1 MVLKQLFFI
10 SLTLLFVTGCGPVKI
25 EGDVFL
31 VKGDGTPQP
40 AAAKDVIF
48 IKGNSLEEI
57 LIDSYIETI
66 NNEKIN
72 YKTSTLCSSLSNL
85 LKNEIAE
92 SEESLNTAKLDQVS
106 NNITDQDG
114 TCSNKQS
121 QLEQA
126 SIAYQDRKS
135 EYELVLTD
143 LKLKRSELR
152 EIIENKQKIINDIYD
167 KYTFNGNADLS
178 DYLILFLRRIART
191 IEGDFINLEIRNI
204 SNIPVSLSGKICVQF
219 LDEGRALGKTFDKLA
234 DCNVD
239 QDNLYDGVQIVD
251 TDINLP
257 DYLRPGETR
266 LSDFSF
272 NYFCKSQSMRIIND
286 FRVLIPSKKND
297 KSACGFSPDNEFILR
312 HAINNKILF
321 DKNIILFE
329 SEVSL
334 LEEDVFE
341 SWEDIAGI
349 DANILKIENQIK
361 EDSLRLSMVD
371 AQEGY
376 DICTS
381 TLENNDQATENISF
395 KNSQLEIVSSCQ
407 YDESYKILN
416 TYRSDLPVPTFVDD
430 FFIGAVNEEALKIFS
445 NPDYVTQTGING
457 HYQIDEIQKGNYVA
471 ISTYTDSFN
480 SGIYIQELTIDGDLN
495 IDFNNNTFISSV
507 SITGI
512 IESFYRE
519 CKDQFCNEI
528 DLKGS
533 LDLEVLERLGIQQE
547 KELKKLNEQLE
558 RILRQ

>member
-1 MVLKQLFFI
+1 MKKLFFI

-57 LIDSYIETI
+57 LIDSYLETI

-72 YKTSTLCSSLSNL
+72 YKTSTLCSSISNL
-85 LKNEIAE
+85 LKNELAE
-92 SEESLNTAKLDQVS
+92 YEESLNTTKLDQVS

-121 QLEQA
+121 QLEEA

-135 EYELVLTD
+135 EYELTLSD
-143 LKLKRSELR
+143 LKSKRASAQKDIDSINKEVGTRYSNLFLSYVGIALFKSGLNDYLLR
-152 EIIENKQKIINDIYD
+152 IENKEYFDLKMEGRVCLQFYENNKAIGRTYKNSKADCEVNKEDLYDGLELNSSTVNSPIGFIRRYSVKFNEYVFNHICEEPSDFIIYRP
-167 KYTFNGNADLS
+167 K
-178 DYLILFLRRIART
+178 ILFPTKSLDEKACGHSPSDILKFKLFRKDVKKGWT
-191 IEGDFINLEIRNI
+191 NDFG
-204 SNIPVSLSGKICVQF
+204 SLSGITTVYEDIL
-219 LDEGRALGKTFDKLA
+219 LDIAE
-234 DCNVD
+234 
-239 QDNLYDGVQIVD
+239 
-251 TDINLP
+251 IN
-257 DYLRPGETR
+257 E
-266 LSDFSF
+266 S
-272 NYFCKSQSMRIIND
+272 I
-286 FRVLIPSKKND
+286 
-297 KSACGFSPDNEFILR
+297 
-312 HAINNKILF
+312 
-321 DKNIILFE
+321 
-329 SEVSL
+329 SEV
-334 LEEDVFE
+334 
-341 SWEDIAGI
+341 
-349 DANILKIENQIK
+349 ENQIK
-361 EDSLRLSMVD
+361 EDFLRLSMVD
-371 AQEGY
+371 AQGKY
-376 DICTS
+376 NTCIS
-381 TLENNDQATENISF
+381 SLKNNDQATENISV

-407 YDESYKILN
+407 YEESYDILDA
-416 TYRSDLPVPTFVDD
+416 YRFSLPEPEFVDD
-430 FFIGAVNEEALKIFS
+430 FFIDAATEEALKTFS

-457 HYQIDEIQKGNYVA
+457 HYKIDEIQKGNYLA

-507 SITGI
+507 SIPGI